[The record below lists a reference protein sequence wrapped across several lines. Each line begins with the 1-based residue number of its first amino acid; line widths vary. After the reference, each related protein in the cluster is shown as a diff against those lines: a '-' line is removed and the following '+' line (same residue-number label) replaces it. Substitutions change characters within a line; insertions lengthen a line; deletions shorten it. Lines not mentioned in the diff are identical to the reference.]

1 MKKFFIIAVAALLA
15 SAACTKVETIDN
27 TPARKISFQVG
38 NYAAQ
43 TKAAVSFKDESESFK
58 SRAFLHA
65 EGVDLNAD
73 YSVKTDS
80 YQEFFGNSGETI
92 VWDGTNTLWKP
103 QSHDYYWP
111 KSSHSFVNFASWY
124 GTVNGAARDPTITY
138 AYDNTASAWKASLE
152 WNFTAVLGQ
161 ATSNLLYADMAWRYS
176 EQNPT
181 NGPHKD
187 GVTEGV
193 PTLFHHA
200 LAQIN
205 IKAYADDAASGEN
218 LTLSGSNPTDGVATW
233 TIALKN
239 AKITPIFAAGTL
251 SLTNTDP
258 GTASTTQA
266 WTGDWAGT
274 GTAGDVAISDY
285 NVTTVTK
292 STATDMVAASCV
304 LPQTL
309 GARVVL
315 SFDLDITA
323 TYTNNAATHH
333 EIIPYSIKLNDM
345 GTTAWAQNTKYT
357 YYLRIVPNQ
366 NKVLFDPAI
375 AEDWATGTT
384 VDQNI

>member
-1 MKKFFIIAVAALLA
+1 MKKYFIIAVAALLA
-15 SAACTKVETIDN
+15 SAACSKVETIDN

-65 EGVDLNAD
+65 EGVDLNPD
-73 YSVKTDS
+73 YSVNGTS
-80 YQEFFGNSGETI
+80 YQEFFGSTGETI
-92 VWDGTNTLWKP
+92 EWDGTAKEWAP
-103 QSHDYYWP
+103 ASHDYYWP

-124 GTVNGAARDPTITY
+124 GTVNGADSDPTITY
-138 AYDNTASAWKASLE
+138 AYTASKWTATLS
-152 WNFTAVLGQ
+152 WNYTAVLGQ

-181 NGPHKD
+181 DGPHKD

-205 IKAYADDAASGEN
+205 IKAYADDDASGEN
-218 LTLSGSNPTDGVATW
+218 LTLSGSNPTDGTAVW
-233 TIALKN
+233 TIAIKN
-239 AKITPIFAAGTL
+239 AKITPIFASGTL
-251 SLTNTDP
+251 TLTNADP

-274 GTAGDVAISDY
+274 GTAGDVAISDFT
-285 NVTTVTK
+285 VSTVTK
-292 STATDMVAASCV
+292 ATAANLVAPSCV

-309 GARVVL
+309 GASVVL

-366 NKVLFDPAI
+366 NRVLFDPAI
-375 AEDWATGTT
+375 AEDWATGSTT
-384 VDQNI
+384 DQNI

>member
-1 MKKFFIIAVAALLA
+1 MKKYFIIAVAALLA
-15 SAACTKVETIDN
+15 SAACSKVETIDN

-65 EGVDLNAD
+65 EGVDLNPD
-73 YSVKTDS
+73 YSVNGTS
-80 YQEFFGNSGETI
+80 YQEFFGSTGETI
-92 VWDGTNTLWKP
+92 AWDGTAKEWAP
-103 QSHDYYWP
+103 ASHDYYWP

-124 GTVNGAARDPTITY
+124 GTVNGADSDPTITY
-138 AYDNTASAWKASLE
+138 AYTASKWTATLS
-152 WNFTAVLGQ
+152 WNYTAVLGQ

-181 NGPHKD
+181 DGPHKD

-205 IKAYADDAASGEN
+205 IKAYADDDASGEN
-218 LTLSGSNPTDGVATW
+218 LTLSGSNPTDGTAVW
-233 TIALKN
+233 TIAIKN
-239 AKITPIFAAGTL
+239 AKITPLFASGTL
-251 SLTNTDP
+251 TLTNADP

-274 GTAGDVAISDY
+274 GTAGDVAISDFT
-285 NVTTVTK
+285 VSTVTK
-292 STATDMVAASCV
+292 ATAANLVAPSCV

-309 GARVVL
+309 GASVVL

-323 TYTNNAATHH
+323 TYTSNAATHH

-366 NKVLFDPAI
+366 NRVLFDPAI
-375 AEDWATGTT
+375 AEDWATGSTT
-384 VDQNI
+384 DQNI

>member
-1 MKKFFIIAVAALLA
+1 MKKYFIIAVAALLA

-92 VWDGTNTLWKP
+92 VWDATNTLWKP

-124 GTVNGAARDPTITY
+124 GTVSGAASDPTITY
-138 AYDNTASAWKASLE
+138 AYDNTASAWKASLS
-152 WNFTAVLGQ
+152 WDYTAVLGQ
-161 ATSNLLYADMAWRYS
+161 ATSNLLYADMAWRFS

-200 LAQIN
+200 LAQICM
-205 IKAYADDAASGEN
+205 KVYVDGTN
-218 LTLSGSNPTDGVATW
+218 LSVGPTDGVASW
-233 TIALKN
+233 TVVLDN
-239 AKITPIFAAGTL
+239 VKITPIYASGTL

-266 WTGDWAGT
+266 WTGAWAGT
-274 GTAGDVAISDY
+274 GTAGDVAVDDL
-285 NVTTVTK
+285 TVTHVSK
-292 STATDMVAASCV
+292 ATADTLVAPSCV
-304 LPQTL
+304 LPQTI
-309 GARVVL
+309 GASVVL

-366 NKVLFDPAI
+366 NKVLFDPAVEE
-375 AEDWATGTT
+375 AWDEVEGTE
-384 VDQNI
+384 QAI